1 MVREKTERNIDV
13 EEIVNNPNK
22 RQTIRHLYEEIDR
35 KRRRKL
41 FNIATCCIV
50 LAVLFFVIA
59 AKSENAA
66 DVARLFGFLFSAI
79 SAIYCGRWYEF
90 GQIRGWK

>member
-1 MVREKTERNIDV
+1 MVGEKTERNIDV

-22 RQTIRHLYEEIDR
+22 RQTIRHLYEKIDR
-35 KRRRKL
+35 KRRKKL
-41 FNIATCCIV
+41 FNIAMGCTM

-66 DVARLFGFLFSAI
+66 DVARLLGVLFSAI

-90 GQIRGWK
+90 GQTRGWR